1 MTKVLRKVRGNSG
14 MQQVLYR
21 NVDGSILNANIV
33 GFTTG
38 AISTPAAPTVTPQGT
53 AGGTAYSYRIV
64 ARNSSGVTLPGT
76 AGTTATGNATLSAA
90 NFNRVTWSA
99 VTNAESYDVYGRT
112 AAGELLIANVSG
124 LTYDDTGAIT
134 PAGALPGGNTTGAG
148 YNVRVPSLKTSKAA
162 IVNPGNPITTINAT
176 TTIGGGFLRFGVQ
189 VMTARNQTGVLL
201 PAGARG

>member
-21 NVDGSILNANIV
+21 NVDGSIYNAMIV

-38 AISTPAAPTVTPQGT
+38 AISTPGTPVVTPQGT
-53 AGGTAYSYRIV
+53 TGATTYSYRIV

-90 NFNRVTWSA
+90 NFNRVTWAA

-112 AAGELLIANVSG
+112 GGSELLIANVSG
-124 LTYDDTGAIT
+124 LTYDDIGAIT
-134 PAGALPGGNTTGAG
+134 PAGALPGGNTTAAG
-148 YNVRVPSLKTSKAA
+148 YNVRVPSLKTAKAA

-176 TTIGGGFLRFGVQ
+176 TTIGGGFTKFGVQ

-201 PAGARG
+201 SAGARG